1 VSAPRVL
8 VAAADVLT
16 GAGLRVALLDGGF
29 EVVGEAHD
37 ADGAAAAAVRAR
49 PDLVLVTT
57 DLPGDG
63 LRAARAISSLHP
75 GVRVVVLTSRPSGD
89 ELVEAVLAGASG
101 YLASEGGQG
110 RLAHALRGVLDGEV
124 ALPRRLTE
132 RLLEELRGRR
142 SRRAALDARASRPL
156 TDREWE
162 VLELLTAGASTGEIA
177 HRLSVSD
184 VTVRRHASSAAA
196 KLGVPDRASAVRLL
210 SRSAE

>member
-1 VSAPRVL
+1 M
-8 VAAADVLT
+8 VAATGDV
-16 GAGLRVALLDGGF
+16 AAVGLRVALVDDGF
-29 EVVGEAHD
+29 DVVAEAGD
-37 ADGAAAAAVRAR
+37 AESAVDAAAKAQ
-49 PDLVLVTT
+49 PDLVLIAS

-63 LRAARAISSLHP
+63 LGAARAIASARP
-75 GVRVVVLTSRPSGD
+75 GVRVVVLTERPNGD

-101 YLASEGGQG
+101 YLTTEGGQG
-110 RLAHALRGVLDGEV
+110 RLTQALRGVLAGEV

-142 SRRAALDARASRPL
+142 SRRAELDGRASRPI

-162 VLELLTAGASTGEIA
+162 VLELLAAGASTGEIA
-177 HRLSVSD
+177 HRLSITD

-210 SRSAE
+210 SRSPE